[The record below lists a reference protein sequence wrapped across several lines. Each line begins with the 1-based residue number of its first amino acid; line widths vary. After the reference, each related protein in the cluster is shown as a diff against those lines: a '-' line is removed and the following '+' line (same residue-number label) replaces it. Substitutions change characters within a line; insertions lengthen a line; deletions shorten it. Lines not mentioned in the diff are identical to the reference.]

1 MGVASYVEF
10 VTTLF
15 AWILYKGIWAVL
27 VDTGIVFIP
36 IITMVIA
43 NSLASHKAGDDEGS
57 AAIQSLKKIEAD
69 FFAMLAV
76 IVFAA
81 IPVLDVELGEMRYV
95 KPALRCGTVVTTIPG
110 NNTQTTYDRTLAAIA
125 GETGAIPIWWAAAH
139 TLSKSITAA
148 SIASIPCAPDL
159 SSVEYRLAEDIIDD
173 PGLRKEVAEFTDD
186 CYRRSRSRLMRS
198 DTSALTAA
206 QLEDTNWLG
215 SEYFRTTAGYYD
227 RYYAQHPQASFPFNA
242 TRDAGFEADA
252 LTGGHPNCN
261 AWWGDAATGLR
272 RKVLDSLAPALMNEM
287 VYDADNLIAASTDAS
302 PSVTERENILL
313 RKYLAVTRSRESVS
327 VNLPMSTGYQR
338 IAADRVL
345 DSIDQGAWS
354 ESLLGGLSLGA
365 SFVQDVGRTAL
376 VGLGAAIKAPE
387 AIGEGYMI
395 RQGISL
401 FQALILMIM
410 VIVLPF
416 LMIFSQYRVS
426 TLMTLTIIFF
436 GLHFLSFL
444 WAIAYWLDNQMMVLM
459 TEGGRFGV
467 FEPVANPVQSGII
480 LWVQRFLY
488 LIFPM
493 FFLTGLGWA
502 GISAGNATQ
511 QLNSF
516 GGNVAS
522 PGQAGGAAA
531 KTVATKGKA

>member
-1 MGVASYVEF
+1 
-10 VTTLF
+10 
-15 AWILYKGIWAVL
+15 
-27 VDTGIVFIP
+27 
-36 IITMVIA
+36 
-43 NSLASHKAGDDEGS
+43 
-57 AAIQSLKKIEAD
+57 
-69 FFAMLAV
+69 
-76 IVFAA
+76 
-81 IPVLDVELGEMRYV
+81 
-95 KPALRCGTVVTTIPG
+95 VTTIPG
-110 NNTQTTYDRTLAAIA
+110 NNTQTTYDRTLAAIS

-159 SSVEYRLAEDIIDD
+159 SSVEYRLAEDIIED

-206 QLEDTNWLG
+206 QLEDSNWLG
-215 SEYFRTTAGYYD
+215 SAYFRITAGYYD
-227 RYYAQHPQASFPFNA
+227 RYYAQQPQASFPFNA
-242 TRDAGFEADA
+242 TRDAGFDADA
-252 LTGGHPNCN
+252 ITGGHPGCN
-261 AWWGDAATGLR
+261 EWWSDAAIGIR
-272 RKVLDSLAPALMNEM
+272 RKVLDSLDPNLLNEM
-287 VYDADNLIAASTDAS
+287 VYNADNLIDESTDTS
-302 PSVTERENILL
+302 PGITEREDILL
-313 RKYLAVTRSRESVS
+313 RKYMAVTRARESLS

-338 IAADRVL
+338 TATDRAL
-345 DSIDQGAWS
+345 DSIDQGSWS
-354 ESLLGGLSLGA
+354 ESLLGGISLGA

-416 LMIFSQYRVS
+416 LMIFSQYRLS

-444 WAIAYWLDNQMMVLM
+444 WAIAYWLDNQMMALM

-488 LIFPM
+488 LMFP
-493 FFLTGLGWA
+493 
-502 GISAGNATQ
+502 
-511 QLNSF
+511 
-516 GGNVAS
+516 
-522 PGQAGGAAA
+522 
-531 KTVATKGKA
+531 

>member
-1 MGVASYVEF
+1 MGVASYFEF

-15 AWILYKGIWAVL
+15 SWILYKGIWAVL

-43 NSLASHKAGDDEGS
+43 NSLASHKGGDDEGS

-81 IPVLDVELGEMRYV
+81 IPVLDVELDEMRFV

-110 NNTQTTYDRTLAAIA
+110 NNTDTTYDRPLAAIS
-125 GETGAIPIWWAAAH
+125 GQTGAIPIWWAAAH
-139 TLSKSITAA
+139 TLSKSVTAA

-159 SSVEYRLAEDIIDD
+159 SSVEYRLAEDIMED

-186 CYRRSRSRLMRS
+186 CYRRSKSRLMRS
-198 DTSALTAA
+198 DTSALTTA

-227 RYYAQHPQASFPFNA
+227 RYYAQHPQPSFPFNA
-242 TRDAGFEADA
+242 TRDAGFDADA
-252 LTGGHPNCN
+252 ITGGHPSCN
-261 AWWGDAATGLR
+261 QWWGDAAIGIR
-272 RKVLDSLAPALMNEM
+272 RKVLDSLDPDLLNDM
-287 VYDADNLIAASTDAS
+287 VYNANNLIEESTDTS
-302 PSVTERENILL
+302 PSITEREDILL
-313 RKYLAVTRSRESVS
+313 RKYLAVTRTRQSLSVD
-327 VNLPMSTGYQR
+327 LPMSTGYNR
-338 IAADRVL
+338 TATEKAI
-345 DSIDQGAWS
+345 DSIDHGNWAQTAF
-354 ESLLGGLSLGA
+354 GGISLGA
-365 SFVQDVGRTAL
+365 SFIQDVGRTTM

-416 LMIFSQYRVS
+416 LMIFSQYRLS

-444 WAIAYWLDNQMMVLM
+444 WAIAYWLDNSLMALM
-459 TEGGRFGV
+459 TEGGRLGV

-480 LWVQRFLY
+480 LWSQRFLY
-488 LIFPM
+488 LMFPM
-493 FFLTGLGWA
+493 MFLTGLGWA
-502 GISAGNATQ
+502 GINVGGTVQ
-511 QLNSF
+511 QLGGF
-516 GGNVAS
+516 GGKIGQ
-522 PGQAGGAAA
+522 PGAAGGAAA
-531 KTVATKGKA
+531 KAVVTKGKA

>member
-1 MGVASYVEF
+1 VGVASYFEF

-15 AWILYKGIWAVL
+15 SWILYKNVWAVL

-36 IITMVIA
+36 IITMVVA
-43 NSLASHKAGDDEGS
+43 NSLTSHKAGDDEGS

-69 FFAMLAV
+69 FIAMLAV

-81 IPVLDVELGEMRYV
+81 IPVLDVELDEMRYV

-110 NNTQTTYDRTLAAIA
+110 NNTETTYDRTLAAIA

-159 SSVEYRLAEDIIDD
+159 SSVEFKLAEDIMDD

-186 CYRRSRSRLMRS
+186 CYRRSKSRLMRS
-198 DTSALTAA
+198 DTSALTTD
-206 QLEDTNWLG
+206 QLEETNWLG
-215 SEYFRTTAGYYD
+215 SEYFRTTTGYYD

-242 TRDAGFEADA
+242 TRDAGFDADA
-252 LTGGHPNCN
+252 ITGGHPSCN
-261 AWWGDAATGLR
+261 EWWGDAATGIR
-272 RKVLDSLAPALMNEM
+272 RKVLDSLDPNLLNEM
-287 VYDADNLIAASTDAS
+287 VYDADNLIEASTDTS
-302 PSVTERENILL
+302 PSITEREDILL
-313 RKYLAVTRSRESVS
+313 RKYLAVTRTRESLS
-327 VNLPMSTGYQR
+327 VNLPMSTGYQFS
-338 IAADRVL
+338 ATDRAL
-345 DSIDQGAWS
+345 NSIDNGTWS
-354 ESLLGGLSLGA
+354 ESLLGGISLGA
-365 SFVQDVGRTAL
+365 SFIQDTARTTM

-416 LMIFSQYRVS
+416 LLIFSQYRLS
-426 TLMTLTIIFF
+426 TLMTLSIIYF

-444 WAIAYWLDNQMMVLM
+444 WAIAYWLDNSLMALM

-493 FFLTGLGWA
+493 MFLSGLGWA
-502 GISAGNATQ
+502 GIVAGGVAA
-511 QLNSF
+511 QLSNF
-516 GGNVAS
+516 GGKVAQ
-522 PGQAGGAAA
+522 PGAAGGAVV
-531 KTVATKGKA
+531 KTAATKGKA